1 LQQASDY
8 CILPYCLSMGRP
20 LRVDVRGGFYHII
33 HQGQTSGFL
42 FPSERAYDE
51 FESLL
56 AEATQLHNIRLH
68 AAVLLANSYQLM
80 VETPEANLSQVM
92 QWLNGVYGS
101 WLNRKMADGGSVFH
115 DRFRAVLFDPASALL
130 RVSRHVH
137 LAPIRAFLVD
147 PQTLDTSALQLF
159 DPSIVSRRL
168 NQLRNYRRSSY
179 LAYAGYQKPASWL
192 TRDVVFRALIKVSSE
207 EGAPE
212 ARYRA
217 YVEQP
222 ARLGVKETILT
233 QVRDKIFLGKEDFI
247 AKVRKSIER
256 EHRRNARPRLGWENI
271 VAAIEK
277 VRGRR
282 WEEFMNQYGDSG
294 RDLALYI
301 GRFYGGYSL
310 KELGQRVGGLGFT
323 AVGQAV
329 TRLQSRLST
338 DKQLQKDRD
347 AVLRVISEKR

>member
-1 LQQASDY
+1 
-8 CILPYCLSMGRP
+8 MGRP
-20 LRVDVRGGFYHII
+20 LRVDVRGGFYHAI
-33 HQGQTSGFL
+33 HQGQKSGFL
-42 FPSERAYDE
+42 FPSEQAFDE

-56 AEATQLHNIRLH
+56 GQAIRLHNIRLH
-68 AAVLLANSYQLM
+68 AAVLLTNSYQLI
-80 VETPEANLSQVM
+80 VETPEANLSAVM

-101 WLNRKMADGGSVFH
+101 WMNREVAGGGSVFH

-137 LAPIRAFLVD
+137 LAPIRSFLAD
-147 PQTLDTSALQLF
+147 PQRLDASTPRLF
-159 DPSIVSRRL
+159 DPNLVSQRL
-168 NQLRNYRRSSY
+168 HQLRDYRRSSY
-179 LAYAGYQKPASWL
+179 LAYAGYQKPPAWL
-192 TRDVVFRALIKVSSE
+192 TREAVYRALSKDSSTKE
-207 EGAPE
+207 SSGQVAPE

-222 ARLGVKETILT
+222 ARLGVQETIFT
-233 QVRDKIFLGKEDFI
+233 QVRDKVFLGKEDFI
-247 AKVRKSIER
+247 AKVRRSVER

-282 WEEFMNQYGDSG
+282 WTEFMNQYGDSG

-301 GRFYGGYSL
+301 GRFYGGYTL
-310 KELGQRVGGLGFT
+310 KELGERVGGLGFT

-347 AVLRVISEKR
+347 AVLSSLSSRKSQ